1 MATAIAVFAASSNRG
16 CATAAFARP
25 PVARRDNSRLGIERF
40 CTIPSPAPN
49 RRVLARASRP
59 LTSAHRW
66 HTIGA
71 SSQRA
76 TSSAKEPE
84 VKIAIAGGTGTVGRH
99 VTDLVR
105 QRGHESVVLARSAGH
120 DLTTATGLADALS
133 GVDVVIDVLNTP
145 TLGAAASTRF
155 FDATTAALLDARVVA
170 GVRHH
175 VALSIVNATRVAAGY
190 YAGKV
195 AQESRVRAGTVPW
208 TILRATQFHEFAAQ
222 TLGRGSLKVAA
233 LVPVMRTQPVA
244 AREVAERLVEL
255 AVGSPRGQA
264 ADLGGPREE
273 QLIDIVRAYAQATR
287 TRRPLVQIRL
297 PGRMGAAMRA
307 GALLPAAGTERGRQT
322 FAQWL
327 ASEVPGGSA
336 G

>member
-1 MATAIAVFAASSNRG
+1 M
-16 CATAAFARP
+16 
-25 PVARRDNSRLGIERF
+25 
-40 CTIPSPAPN
+40 
-49 RRVLARASRP
+49 
-59 LTSAHRW
+59 
-66 HTIGA
+66 
-71 SSQRA
+71 
-76 TSSAKEPE
+76 
-84 VKIAIAGGTGTVGRH
+84 KIAIAGGTGTVGRH

-105 QRGHESVVLARSAGH
+105 QHGHEPVVLARSAGH
-120 DLTTATGLADALS
+120 DLTAATGLADALS

-155 FDATTAALLDARVVA
+155 FDATTAALLDAGVVA

-195 AQESRVRAGTVPW
+195 AQESRVSAGTVPW
-208 TILRATQFHEFAAQ
+208 TIFRATQFHEFAAQ

-255 AVGSPRGQA
+255 AEGSPRGQA

-273 QLIDIVRAYAQATR
+273 QLIDIVRAYAHATR
-287 TRRPLVQIRL
+287 TRRPLVQVRL

-327 ASEVPGGSA
+327 ASEVPGGST